1 MYNYKKFITEY
12 MDGQIGLGEHIDFRP
27 TLDMPLIEN
36 ITINDAEKWA
46 HEFHRSMI
54 GYGLDEET
62 AIKATTEQL
71 KMHIIK
77 L

>member
-1 MYNYKKFITEY
+1 
-12 MDGQIGLGEHIDFRP
+12 MDGRIGAGEHIDFRP
-27 TLDMPLIEN
+27 ILDMPLIEN

-46 HEFHRSMI
+46 QDFHRSLI
-54 GYGLDEET
+54 GYGIDEEA
-62 AIKATTEQL
+62 AIKGTEERL